1 MRRTQIYLDDVQRD
15 TLTVLAQE
23 RGVTASAIIREA
35 IDRFIAEQL
44 SPEDKLQRL
53 RELGTRFSAAS
64 TDHASTDSASTD
76 PARPGCQDTEVV
88 VDELRAADADR
99 LRSLA

>member
-1 MRRTQIYLDDVQRD
+1 MRRTQIYLDDEQRD

-44 SPEDKLQRL
+44 SPEDNLQRL
-53 RELGTRFSAAS
+53 RELGARFSAA
-64 TDHASTDSASTD
+64 ASEAASTD
-76 PARPGCQDTEVV
+76 PARPGCQDTEAV